1 VSNRPRD
8 TDGWVEKMRVRL
20 TEDFQAQ
27 QTHLQ
32 QLLADTSEPE
42 EAHTHDALVAAT
54 RQSLEQVTA
63 ALKRIEVGAYGDCE
77 RCGTPIPRERLE
89 ALPHARY
96 CVPCLER
103 HAN

>member
-1 VSNRPRD
+1 MSTGSRD

-20 TEDFQAQ
+20 TEDYEAQ
-27 QTHLQ
+27 HAHLQ

-54 RQSLEQVTA
+54 RQSLEQITE
-63 ALKRIEVGAYGDCE
+63 ALKRVEAGTYGDCE

-103 HAN
+103 HGN